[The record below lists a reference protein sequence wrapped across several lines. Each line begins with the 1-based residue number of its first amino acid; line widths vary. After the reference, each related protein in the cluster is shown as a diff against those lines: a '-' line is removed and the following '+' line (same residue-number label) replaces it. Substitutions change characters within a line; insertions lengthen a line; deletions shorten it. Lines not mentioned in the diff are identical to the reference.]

1 LGKELVSPSLRARP
15 RHFDWTWLAVAPAAA
30 ILLSFVLV
38 PAVLGL
44 LSTFTNYDP
53 FGTAWHL
60 VGLANYR
67 SALSDRSLG
76 SAFGNALIF
85 TALAVPF
92 EIALGLG
99 LALALR
105 RPFRGRSLVR
115 ALLLAPWLVSPMA
128 AGVMWHFLF
137 DSQVGLVGWVAAWLG
152 VNSASP
158 LADPHWALVS
168 VAAVDAW
175 RMMPLAAFLLLP
187 GVLAVPHDELD
198 YATLAGSPPWTTLL
212 VVILPHLRVLLLTV
226 LLLLVGEALTV
237 FDSIL
242 VLTGGG
248 PGSDTMTPALYSFD
262 QVVDGH
268 NWPQATA
275 VSWLLLVLVLFVGFV
290 YLGGL
295 TRARR
300 RSENEK

>member
-1 LGKELVSPSLRARP
+1 V
-15 RHFDWTWLAVAPAAA
+15 VPAAA
-30 ILLSFVLV
+30 VVGAFVVV
-38 PAVLGL
+38 PAALGL
-44 LSTFTNYDP
+44 LSTFTSYNP
-53 FGTAWHL
+53 FATLWHL

-67 SALSDRSLG
+67 AILSDKSLE
-76 SAFGNALIF
+76 SAFGNALLMA
-85 TALAVPF
+85 ALAVPF
-92 EIALGLG
+92 ELALGLG

-105 RPFRGRSLVR
+105 KPFPGRSLVR
-115 ALLLAPWLVSPMA
+115 VLLLAPWLVSAMA

-137 DSQVGLVGWVAAWLG
+137 DSQVGITGWVAAWLG
-152 VNSASP
+152 KNSSSP

-187 GVLAVPHDELD
+187 GVLAVPQDELD
-198 YATLAGSPPWTTLL
+198 YATLVGSPPWTTLR

-248 PGSDTMTPALYSFD
+248 PGSHTMTPAL
-262 QVVDGH
+262 GIRPH
-268 NWPQATA
+268 
-275 VSWLLLVLVLFVGFV
+275 
-290 YLGGL
+290 
-295 TRARR
+295 
-300 RSENEK
+300 RSRIQQYGVQFYEQTD

>member
-1 LGKELVSPSLRARP
+1 
-15 RHFDWTWLAVAPAAA
+15 
-30 ILLSFVLV
+30 
-38 PAVLGL
+38 
-44 LSTFTNYDP
+44 
-53 FGTAWHL
+53 
-60 VGLANYR
+60 VGLDNYQTV
-67 SALSDRSLG
+67 LSDRSLG

-92 EIALGLG
+92 EIALGLA

-105 RPFRGRSLVR
+105 RPFPGRSLVR

-137 DSQVGLVGWVAAWLG
+137 DSQVGLAGWVAAWLG
-152 VNSASP
+152 ASSSSP

-187 GVLAVPHDELD
+187 GVLAVPQDELD
-198 YATLAGSPPWTTLL
+198 YATLAGSPPWTTLR
-212 VVILPHLRVLLLTV
+212 VVIVPHLRVLLLTV

-268 NWPQATA
+268 NWPQATT
-275 VSWLLLVLVLFVGFV
+275 VSWLLLLLVLFVGFV
-290 YLGGL
+290 YLGSL
-295 TRARR
+295 TRARHKAQT
-300 RSENEK
+300 EAL